1 MTVKAMK
8 KQKLTTKFL
17 KLRKTEEG
25 NIIIGLAADTRLL
38 GKTARL

>member
-25 NIIIGLAADTRLL
+25 NIIIGKN
-38 GKTARL
+38 G